1 MSGECDSFIE
11 LTIHFEA
18 KNDFQSGYF
27 FLKRSTYCCSRMI
40 FSQYGTVFT
49 KSDYGKIKKVYSIW
63 TSTNPTLER
72 EYSITLYKMTEDS
85 LVGAV
90 RAPKRNYDISTGI
103 EKTAREEERKKA
115 VL

>member
-1 MSGECDSFIE
+1 
-11 LTIHFEA
+11 
-18 KNDFQSGYF
+18 
-27 FLKRSTYCCSRMI
+27 MI